1 MCDRENAL
9 SCPGGPAAPGTGP
22 AAGVAAPAVVV
33 RPDEQ
38 VLRHGGEMP
47 GPDVWS
53 ADFPAGVASVP
64 AARAWARGP
73 LGTRVVPPALDDVL
87 LLLSEVVTNA
97 VTYSAS
103 GSTAGGRVTVRVA
116 VSSRLV
122 HVEVTDAGS
131 ATSAPV
137 ARVVEADSE
146 GGRGLWLVNVI
157 ATAWGSHHDAESG
170 RTVWFQ
176 SAL

>member
-1 MCDRENAL
+1 
-9 SCPGGPAAPGTGP
+9 
-22 AAGVAAPAVVV
+22 
-33 RPDEQ
+33 
-38 VLRHGGEMP
+38 MP
-47 GPDVWS
+47 GADVWS
-53 ADFPAGVASVP
+53 GEFPGEISSVP
-64 AARAWARGP
+64 VARSWVRGV
-73 LGTRVVPPALDDVL
+73 LVTRVGGPALDDVL

-97 VTYSAS
+97 VAYSAS
-103 GSTAGGRVTVRVA
+103 GSTEGGRVTVRVA

-146 GGRGLWLVNVI
+146 GGRGLWLVNMI
-157 ATAWGSHHDAESG
+157 ATAWGSHCDDEAG

-176 SAL
+176 AAL